1 MKQYACNIK
10 SQHFPLIPKELE
22 DQLRK
27 GDEAVIKEY
36 ESKTLWYNS
45 KAKPVIQESEQQA
58 TERQRFNKLSARWK
72 KATWHFSL
80 ERQQVSNRTFH
91 EILVMGESAI
101 PFILEDIQKEPIQ
114 GWFYALELLSD
125 EDHQTDK
132 LSLDD
137 LIKYWVKWGKEKG
150 YISK

>member
-1 MKQYACNIK
+1 MEKYSCNIK
-10 SQHFPLIPKELE
+10 SQHLPLLSRDLE
-22 DQLRK
+22 EQFRK

-36 ESKTLWYNS
+36 APKKMFWYDT
-45 KAKPVIQESEQQA
+45 KPTPATQQK
-58 TERQRFNKLSARWK
+58 TERQRFNELSAKWK

-80 ERQQVSNRTFH
+80 ERQQVSHRTFH
-91 EILVMGESAI
+91 KILVMGDPAI

-125 EDHQTDK
+125 EDHQTGE

-150 YISK
+150 YTSK